1 MNLPLPRSLRAI
13 GMLVTLGALGACLAR
28 AADPDEGFEPLFLSL
43 DADKVSFVAA
53 PPETW
58 SLHGQELRCS
68 GVPNGYLATLR
79 SYRNF
84 VLKLDFR
91 YVRPADL
98 VDDASFPGN
107 SGYLLYITGEPK
119 VWPQCVEVQGRN
131 RDAGRI
137 IAIGGAPAVKANDN
151 AEARARRLRSVG
163 EWNSLE
169 IHSQD
174 GAVIALLNGEV
185 VCTSEAGPLREG
197 PIGFQ
202 SEGREIHF
210 RGIRIKELP

>member
-1 MNLPLPRSLRAI
+1 
-13 GMLVTLGALGACLAR
+13 VGAP
-28 AADPDEGFEPLFLSL
+28 AATWTREG
-43 DADKVSFVAA
+43 DVI
-53 PPETW
+53 
-58 SLHGQELRCS
+58 RCS
-68 GVPNGYLATLR
+68 GVPNGYLATKK

-84 VLKLDFR
+84 VMRLDFR
-91 YVRPADL
+91 YERPDDL

-107 SGYLLYITGEPK
+107 SGYLLYVTGEPK

-131 RDAGRI
+131 RDVGRI
-137 IAIGGAPAVKANDN
+137 IAIGGAPAVKADDN
-151 AEARARRLRSVG
+151 PAARAEVIRPVG
-163 EWNSLE
+163 QWNSIE

-174 GAVIALLNGEV
+174 GAVIAKLNGVV

-210 RGIRIKELP
+210 RNVRIKELP